1 MKRRH
6 FLQKTAAAGLFS
18 SLPFLAGESRV
29 AAAPVAVSAELLARR
44 EALLSGMEAKRQ
56 ESGMR
61 ILRVDARFFHM
72 LAQLLN
78 AQKVLEVGTF
88 HGYSSIWLATALE
101 QTGGKLVTIEIDPER
116 VKIARDH
123 LAQAGLSERVE
134 CLEGDAHQ
142 VAKTVEG
149 PLDLVLLD
157 ADKDKNEDYFDTL
170 YPRLRPGG
178 VILLNHATEFKDLMK
193 TYLERVQNHPRLI
206 AMVLSLSMKDG
217 ISVTF
222 KKR

>member
-6 FLQKTAAAGLFS
+6 FLQKTAAAGVCA
-18 SLPFLAGESRV
+18 SLPFLARESRV
-29 AAAPVAVSAELLARR
+29 LAAPTAVSAELAARR
-44 EALLSGMEAKRQ
+44 EAVLADMEAKRQ
-56 ESGMR
+56 DTGMR
-61 ILRVDARFFHM
+61 ILRADAQFFHLM
-72 LAQLLN
+72 AELLDTR
-78 AQKVLEVGTF
+78 KVLEIGTF

-116 VKIARDH
+116 VKIAKHH
-123 LAQAGLSERVE
+123 LAEAGLADRVE

-142 VAKTVEG
+142 VAKTIEG

-157 ADKDKNEDYFDTL
+157 ADKDKNEDYFNTL

-193 TYLERVQNHPRLI
+193 TYLDRVQHHPQLI
-206 AMVLSLSMKDG
+206 SLVLSVSMKDG